1 MCFGDEILS
10 SLELFQKKKANKQ
23 TNKQKNNNTTK
34 RRKIIKIKMEYW
46 ANCHLRRSERFLE
59 SCCLFHD

>member
-23 TNKQKNNNTTK
+23 TNKKTTTQQNEEK
-34 RRKIIKIKMEYW
+34 
-46 ANCHLRRSERFLE
+46 
-59 SCCLFHD
+59 

>member
-23 TNKQKNNNTTK
+23 TNKQKKQQHNKTKKNNKNK
-34 RRKIIKIKMEYW
+34 NGI
-46 ANCHLRRSERFLE
+46 LG
-59 SCCLFHD
+59 

>member
-23 TNKQKNNNTTK
+23 TKKKQQHNKTKKNNKNK
-34 RRKIIKIKMEYW
+34 NGI
-46 ANCHLRRSERFLE
+46 LG
-59 SCCLFHD
+59 

>member
-23 TNKQKNNNTTK
+23 HNKTKKNDKNKNG
-34 RRKIIKIKMEYW
+34 I
-46 ANCHLRRSERFLE
+46 LG
-59 SCCLFHD
+59 